1 MTFEE
6 AARIMM
12 SGGGGAKGDSIVDLI
27 QSSCPYFAEIPIVGD
42 YCLRHYIIKDAQ
54 KIGLSHGQAVITY
67 TKNDTGKVV
76 EISENPLQTNQ
87 YDLIMSAFCKGDKIL
102 WFTTSSYTFT
112 ISKRYDENGIMIDHQ
127 YGYDFDP
134 NDYTSSISIVTTNN
148 LSCGV
153 TVRGAYT
160 WQRDFYYDGEWH
172 HYDNTGTYSISTG
185 VNTIVSPSVYGG
197 WSTLTVDGAFQELK
211 NFWKEAIKY
220 Y

>member
-6 AARIMM
+6 AAHIMM

-27 QSSCPYFAEIPIVGD
+27 KSTCPYFAEIPIVGD

-54 KIGLSHGQAVITY
+54 KIGLTHGVANIIY

-76 EISENPLQTNQ
+76 EISENPSLVYR
-87 YDLIMSAFCKGDKIL
+87 YDLIASAFCKDNKIL

-112 ISKRYDENGIMIDHQ
+112 ISKRYGENGMMIDHQ
-127 YGYDFDP
+127 YGYDFAP

-148 LSCGV
+148 LSCNV
-153 TVRGAYT
+153 IVRGGYT

-172 HYDNTGTYSISTG
+172 HYDNTDTYSVSTDIG
-185 VNTIVSPSVYGG
+185 PFVSPSVYGG

-211 NFWKEAIKY
+211 NFWKEAIKHF
-220 Y
+220 